1 MRVLTSFKAISD
13 YSSLPSRRTYRRFA
27 FPLLLAELF
36 MSCHGQTPSTLY
48 DRRAWE
54 WSARLTRTQRDSVG
68 QHPESAWR

>member
-1 MRVLTSFKAISD
+1 MRILASFKAISG
-13 YSSLPSRRTYRRFA
+13 YSGLPPRRTYRRFA

-54 WSARLTRTQRDSVG
+54 WSARLTGTRWDKI
-68 QHPESAWR
+68 